1 MILSM
6 LIKNGL
12 LLDYSTVKINVD
24 FSGFFFLP
32 SLSSTNYTFCF
43 VFFFKC
49 KKQLLWSLALI
60 LLPAEKKN
68 LVPCFAG
75 CLLCRSQKREA
86 NAIF

>member
-1 MILSM
+1 M

-24 FSGFFFLP
+24 FSGVFFYLH
-32 SLSSTNYTFCF
+32 SAVQITHF
-43 VFFFKC
+43 VLFFFFKC